1 MKTKESG
8 IALIPTLWR
17 PTGHQ
22 ANIGWS
28 LGSTVEEEEEEDDG
42 EEEEEW
48 RRREE
53 GEEEKQKK
61 KEKQEEEEEELEEP
75 EKPRTPQEHKNMAH
89 RIK

>member
-8 IALIPTLWR
+8 IALIPTLWS

-53 GEEEKQKK
+53 GEEEK
-61 KEKQEEEEEELEEP
+61 
-75 EKPRTPQEHKNMAH
+75 PRTPQEHKNMAH